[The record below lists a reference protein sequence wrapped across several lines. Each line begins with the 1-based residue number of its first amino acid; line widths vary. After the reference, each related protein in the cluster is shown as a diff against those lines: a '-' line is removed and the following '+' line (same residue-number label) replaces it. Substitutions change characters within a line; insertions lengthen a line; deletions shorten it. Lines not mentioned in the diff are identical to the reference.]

1 MSIKHS
7 FIVILTIFSIL
18 LSGIVV
24 TVSADSVGYYVGEYE
39 VSPIYE
45 DVVPINDGKEIHEV
59 EGFEHLLIWRE
70 FVIGKIGFA
79 LGDSSFL
86 DMLIFISPIL
96 YALLGFFVILRFT
109 SAKSRTPSPVPEKIL
124 SYLHEHNGSSQKQIV
139 EAVSVSRGS
148 VSYHLKNLE
157 KKGIIKSVRANG
169 VSQYF
174 LTSAAPASAE
184 HAVILRILSRKKS
197 GAALLYIAEQK
208 RVNRK
213 ALADALFVNETT
225 ARWYLEQFVSCGLVV
240 LEEIDG
246 NVWYCITERA
256 EEILHEMDLE

>member
-1 MSIKHS
+1 MNINW
-7 FIVILTIFSIL
+7 FNL
-18 LSGIVV
+18 LSIFFLIFFFFEV
-24 TVSADSVGYYVGEYE
+24 SVGCVYAVEGLQD
-39 VSPIYE
+39 
-45 DVVPINDGKEIHEV
+45 DVVITPNSERIEPINDGKEIIPDET
-59 EGFEHLLIWRE
+59 GNRLLDFQRRVSVAFIE
-70 FVIGKIGFA
+70 FFDGSILQNVIII
-79 LGDSSFL
+79 
-86 DMLIFISPIL
+86 LIPVITAFGG
-96 YALLGFFVILRFT
+96 YFVILRFT

-246 NVWYCITERA
+246 NVWYCITERV
-256 EEILHEMDLE
+256 EEILHEMDLA